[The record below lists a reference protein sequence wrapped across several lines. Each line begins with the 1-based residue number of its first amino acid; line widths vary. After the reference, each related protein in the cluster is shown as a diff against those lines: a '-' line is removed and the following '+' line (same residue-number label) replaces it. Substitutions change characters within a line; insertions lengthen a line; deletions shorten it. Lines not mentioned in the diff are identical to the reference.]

1 MGCNSDYRLRF
12 CNVDK
17 AVFDCDMPDEVAT
30 AITACG
36 IKKRHNDFYGR
47 YVSFFVRRS
56 FEKLLALYCAI
67 LCIYKAYKNIKSGKK
82 ISIIVDI

>member
-1 MGCNSDYRLRF
+1 M
-12 CNVDK
+12 
-17 AVFDCDMPDEVAT
+17 VAT

-36 IKKRHNDFYGR
+36 IKKRHNDFYGC

-82 ISIIVDI
+82 ISIIVDIQKSMQIL